1 MTPTYL
7 YVSHADSGDIHTLAM
22 DPQGEMTLVQQLTL
36 GGNLMPMALGLDG
49 HRLYVARRS
58 DPLAVITLSV
68 DPATGHLAK
77 LGETALPAS
86 MAYISLDR
94 SPRFLFAAS
103 YPGHCLTVSPI
114 DANGLPGA
122 VQQTIP
128 TKPHAHA
135 ILPSPSNRHVL
146 ATSLGGGQVLQFH
159 FDANTGRLTPNA
171 VPFWA
176 AQPGAG
182 PRHLRFH
189 PNGHWVYLL
198 NELDATLDVLA
209 FDETSGTLSA
219 LQNIPTMPAGVD
231 GEPWGADLHLTPDGQ
246 FLYSCERRSSTLAAF
261 RIDATTGHLTA
272 LGHTA
277 TETQP
282 RGFAIS
288 PDGQQLLIVGQL
300 SHHLSRYRID
310 SATGALNVEQRM
322 PMGQN
327 PNWITFLT

>member
-1 MTPTYL
+1 MNPTFL
-7 YVSHADSGDIHTLAM
+7 YVSNADSGDIHVLAM
-22 DPQGEMTLVQQLTL
+22 DPQGELEVVQKLAL
-36 GGNLMPMALGLDG
+36 GGNLMPMTLGADG
-49 HRLYVARRS
+49 KRLYVARRS
-58 DPLAVITLSV
+58 APMAVITLSI
-68 DPATGHLAK
+68 DPGSGHLAQ

-86 MAYISLDR
+86 MAYLSLDC
-94 SPRFLFAAS
+94 SGRFLFAAS
-103 YPGHCLTVSPI
+103 YPGHCLTVNPVGV
-114 DANGLPGA
+114 NGLPGA

-128 TKPHAHA
+128 TRPHAHA

-146 ATSLGGGQVLQFH
+146 ATSLGGDQVLQFH
-159 FDANTGRLTPNA
+159 FDAITGQLTPNA
-171 VPFWA
+171 VPFWSA
-176 AQPGAG
+176 KPGAG

-189 PNGHWVYLL
+189 PNGRWVYLL

-219 LQNIPTMPAGVD
+219 LQSVPTLPAGVE

-246 FLYSCERRSSTLAAF
+246 FLYSSERRSSTLAAF
-261 RIDATTGHLTA
+261 KIDASTGHLTA

-288 PDGQQLLIVGQL
+288 PDGRHLLVVGQA
-300 SHHLSRYRID
+300 SHYLSRYRID

-327 PNWITFLT
+327 PNWITFLP